1 METISMTFRNVT
13 VDEEPGEIV
22 RAPAITNAIPHQIP
36 APIWTPL
43 FSKWINFMM
52 AICKFRMKWKVLLVE
67 YKINTPYIVRI

>member
-13 VDEEPGEIV
+13 EDEEPGDIV

-36 APIWTPL
+36 APICTPL

-52 AICKFRMKWKVLLVE
+52 AICKFRIEWKLLLV
-67 YKINTPYIVRI
+67 